1 MRVWKLGM
9 LYRDR
14 QEGTVLPKILVLDER
29 TANQI
34 AAGEVVERPA
44 SVVKELVENS
54 LDAGAQRIV
63 VEVEGGGRELIR
75 ITDDGSG
82 MSPEDAHLALLR
94 HATSKIRTAADL
106 LAVGT
111 LGFRGE
117 AIPSIASISR
127 FELVTREPSELG
139 GYRIAVEGGHVR
151 DEGEFGCP
159 SGTRITVQDLFFN
172 VPARLKYLK
181 TNATELGQVSD
192 ALTRLALA
200 NPHVAFR
207 FHSGQAQVFATP
219 GTGKVT
225 DAAVSL
231 LGRELVKELMP
242 VEYQDDSARVWGFVG
257 RPGAARAGRTHQYF
271 FVNHRAVRTLQVRYA
286 LEEAFTHLLPNGRYP
301 VCIIFIDVP
310 QAEVDVNVHPA
321 KAEVKFERERAV
333 RGAVYKAVRQ
343 TLGAHLLIPGTS
355 VTPDGELRVPDRA
368 EEKAAAAGWLPPG
381 ATRPGEG
388 GGRAPDPPWAGSGAQ
403 AAPGAS
409 RQVAFR
415 FDGAQGGQQAA
426 ETGGAYQLP
435 EGGLQAILE
444 QRGAAPPGPEVTAP
458 ELWTADLTV
467 RTDADLVRSLRPLG
481 QVHRSYIACDG
492 PEGLY
497 LIDQHAA
504 HERIFFERLFHAA
517 QKRSG
522 AVQRLLFPISLDLTP
537 TQMGLWRENT
547 AIFHE
552 SGFEA
557 EPFGGSTLLIQGVP
571 TGLGDAHT
579 ARLVSDF
586 LDRLQ
591 EERVPAA
598 SPVAERRQRVLAAMA
613 ACKAAIKARD
623 ALQPEDILALL
634 ADLAACQSP
643 TTCPHGRPTVI
654 CVGTAELEKRFK
666 R

>member
-1 MRVWKLGM
+1 V
-9 LYRDR
+9 
-14 QEGTVLPKILVLDER
+14 PKISVLDER

-44 SVVKELVENS
+44 SVVKELVENA

-63 VEVEGGGRELIR
+63 VEVEGGGRDLIR
-75 ITDDGSG
+75 ISDDGSG
-82 MSPEDAHLALLR
+82 MSPEDARLALLR
-94 HATSKIRTAADL
+94 HATSKIRTAEDL
-106 LAVGT
+106 TSIAT
-111 LGFRGE
+111 MGFRGE

-127 FELVTREPSELG
+127 FELLTREPSELG
-139 GYRIAVEGGHVR
+139 GYRILVEGGHIR
-151 DEGEFGCP
+151 EESESGCP
-159 SGTRITVQDLFFN
+159 PGTRVTVQDLFYN

-181 TNATELGQVSD
+181 TNATELGQISD

-207 FHSGQAQVFATP
+207 FHAGQAQVFATP
-219 GTGKVT
+219 GTGKVA
-225 DAAVSL
+225 DAAISL
-231 LGRELVKELMP
+231 LGREMVKELLP
-242 VEYQDDSARVWGFVG
+242 VQYQDDAARVWGFIG
-257 RPGAARAGRTHQYF
+257 RPASARAGRSHQFF

-286 LEEAFTHLLPNGRYP
+286 LEEAFTHLLPSGRYP

-310 QAEVDVNVHPA
+310 TAQVDVNVHPA
-321 KAEVKFERERAV
+321 KAEVKFEREREV
-333 RGAVYKAVRQ
+333 RGSVYKAVRQ

-355 VTPDGELRVPDRA
+355 VSPDGEVAVADRA
-368 EEKAAAAGWLPPG
+368 GEKAAAAGGWLPPG
-381 ATRPGEG
+381 ANRPGEG
-388 GGRAPDPPWAGSGAQ
+388 GG
-403 AAPGAS
+403 PGRRVS
-409 RQVAFR
+409 FR
-415 FDGAQGGQQAA
+415 FDGTQPNQQAA
-426 ETGGAYQLP
+426 EAAGTYQLP
-435 EGGLQAILE
+435 EGGLQAILDR
-444 QRGAAPPGPEVTAP
+444 RGAGPTPAAAPP
-458 ELWTADLTV
+458 ELWTTDLSV
-467 RTDADLVRSLRPLG
+467 RTDADLVRNLRPLG

-497 LIDQHAA
+497 MVDQHAA
-504 HERIFFERLFHAA
+504 HERIFFERLLHAA
-517 QKRSG
+517 QTRAG

-537 TQMGLWRENT
+537 TQMSLWRENA
-547 AIFHE
+547 AIFAE

-571 TGLGDAHT
+571 TGLGEAHT

-591 EERVPAA
+591 EDRVPAA

-623 ALQPEDILALL
+623 ALQPEDIQALL
-634 ADLAACQSP
+634 ADLAACHSP
-643 TTCPHGRPTVI
+643 STCPHGRPTVI